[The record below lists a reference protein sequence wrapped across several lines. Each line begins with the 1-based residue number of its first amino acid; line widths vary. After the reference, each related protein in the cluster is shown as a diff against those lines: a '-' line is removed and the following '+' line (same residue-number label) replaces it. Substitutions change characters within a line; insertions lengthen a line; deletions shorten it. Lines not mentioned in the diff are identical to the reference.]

1 MTFEGTN
8 VSDKTVTK
16 IERDFLGRGNDDMKE
31 EDKLTFDNVKKANA
45 VAGSLVKWLEAQ
57 LKYNEMLPLVTEKQ
71 AELKDLQLQ
80 LAMMDGS
87 SVDLVNAI
95 KILQKRVDDGK
106 KQARTLIKKYEKKSR
121 EYQQAVAN
129 YQA

>member
-8 VSDKTVTK
+8 VSEKTVTK
-16 IERDFLGRGNDDMKE
+16 IERDFLGRGNDDMKS

-57 LKYNEMLPLVTEKQ
+57 LKYNEMLPLVTQKQ

-87 SVDLVNAI
+87 SVDLINAI

-106 KQARTLIKKYEKKSR
+106 EKARSLLKKYEKKSR
-121 EYQQAVAN
+121 EYDQAVAN
-129 YQA
+129 Y